1 MIILHWHD
9 DAFTAEYAVKGNDY
23 VALYDENFAETQRI
37 INIVGEEWPHIQ
49 LDGEW
54 TDPSEIPTTEEILRA
69 DVDFLSMENEYL
81 EGESEQARADIDYLL
96 MITEE
101 E

>member
-1 MIILHWHD
+1 MISLHWYSQN
-9 DAFTAEYAVKGNDY
+9 FTAEKAVRGADWLK
-23 VALYDENFAETQRI
+23 LYDSENNEI
-37 INIVGEEWPHIQ
+37 LNIVNISGREWQHIR

-54 TDPSEIPTTEEILRA
+54 TDPAEIPTTEERLQA
-69 DVDFLSMENEYL
+69 DVDYLSMENEYL

>member
-1 MIILHWHD
+1 MITVHWYNETI
-9 DAFTAEYAVKGNDY
+9 TAKYAVRGGDY
-23 VALYDENFAETQRI
+23 VALYDDNFIEVQRI
-37 INIVGEEWPHIQ
+37 INIRGKEWERIS
-49 LDGEW
+49 LEGEW
-54 TDPSEIPTTEEILRA
+54 TDPAEIPTTEERLRA